1 MQARTLYDKL
11 SVTFLFV
18 FPNKIIIIVVAC
30 ESFESKAAILA
41 AIYKQARKVQVQSV
55 SFPLSVLLHSLSA
68 KTFLAWII
76 PLAMQAN
83 NVLNPQIC

>member
-1 MQARTLYDKL
+1 MWEFWKQSRH
-11 SVTFLFV
+11 SRR
-18 FPNKIIIIVVAC
+18 N
-30 ESFESKAAILA
+30 
-41 AIYKQARKVQVQSV
+41 KQARKVQVQSV

-68 KTFLAWII
+68 KTFLAWIFII